1 MAENTTFKEYQRSNV
16 PTTGNASHNE
26 AWALIEAARQI
37 AAIVRFGDLG
47 TPKDKKRLRAALRL
61 NLRVW
66 TIIQAEQTAGEAL
79 LPEEIRMNI
88 LTLCKF
94 IDNQTV
100 DCMLNP
106 TAEKAVALININR
119 NIAAGLMGS
128 VSDDDVPAAEAAP
141 ADTQED
147 ATPKGLGNGEG
158 IKI

>member
-1 MAENTTFKEYQRSNV
+1 MAENTTLKEYQRSNV
-16 PTTGNASHNE
+16 PTTGNASNNE

-37 AAIVRFGDLG
+37 AAIIRFGDLA
-47 TPKDKKRLRAALRL
+47 TPNDKKRLRAALRL

-66 TIIQAEQTAGEAL
+66 TIIQAEQTAGESL
-79 LPEEIRMNI
+79 LPEEIRLNV

-100 DCMLNP
+100 DCMINP

-128 VSDDDVPAAEAAP
+128 VSDDAEIAAP
-141 ADTQED
+141 TDDNVEED
-147 ATPKGLGNGEG
+147 APTKGLGDGDG
-158 IKI
+158 IKV

>member
-1 MAENTTFKEYQRSNV
+1 MADNTPLKEYQRSNV
-16 PTTGNASHNE
+16 PPTGNASNNE

-37 AAIVRFGDLG
+37 AAIIRFGDL
-47 TPKDKKRLRAALRL
+47 TAPKDKKRLRAALRL

-66 TIIQAEQTAGEAL
+66 TIIQAEQTAGESL
-79 LPEEIRMNI
+79 LPEEIRLNI

-100 DCMLNP
+100 DCMINP

-128 VSDDDVPAAEAAP
+128 VSDDAEP
-141 ADTQED
+141 PVETKDADAQED
-147 ATPKGLGNGEG
+147 APAKGIGDGEG
-158 IKI
+158 IKV

>member
-1 MAENTTFKEYQRSNV
+1 MAENTSLNQYSRSSV
-16 PTTGNASHNE
+16 PTPGNASNNE

-37 AAIVRFGDLG
+37 AALFRFGYLNSQ
-47 TPKDKKRLRAALRL
+47 KDTQRLRAALRL

-66 TIIQAEQTAGEAL
+66 TIVQAEQTAGESL
-79 LPEEIRMNI
+79 LPEEIRLNI

-100 DCMLNP
+100 DCMINP

-128 VSDDDVPAAEAAP
+128 ISDDTEPVETAEQTAQE
-141 ADTQED
+141 DTQKSGIGD
-147 ATPKGLGNGEG
+147 GVG